1 MSEAMTY
8 RRLMETSQRV
18 AWRVEDVIGG
28 RMDFSRPFLPE
39 SFARTCELPF
49 LTPPERLK
57 LNQIR
62 AYGYLCMFEL
72 VERCIL
78 PHINEHVPSEPGQDQ
93 FRSPAL
99 AQFAAE
105 EEKHI
110 ELFVRFR
117 DEFRRD
123 FEVDCGFIGPAE
135 QIGAA
140 IRDHSA
146 LALSIFVLGIE
157 WATQRHYLESIR
169 DDASLDP
176 QFKSLLKHHW
186 LEESQH
192 AKLDA
197 LMFFEMAQRSSAED
211 VAAAIEEF
219 LDIGGFIDAGLKQQA
234 QLDLTSL
241 EAAIGRTLPEDQR
254 EAFLAAQ
261 HQAMRWTFL
270 GSALV
275 NKGFLEALGQV
286 SPQARSRIEHVA
298 PAFC

>member
-1 MSEAMTY
+1 MTETMTY

-39 SFARTCELPF
+39 SFARTRELSF
-49 LTPPERLK
+49 LSPGEQLK

-78 PHINEHVPSEPGQDQ
+78 PCINENVPSRPDQDR

-110 ELFVRFR
+110 QLFVRFR

-123 FEVDCGFIGPAE
+123 FEIDCGFIGPAE
-135 QIGAA
+135 TIGAA
-140 IRDHSA
+140 IRAHGA
-146 LALSIFVLGIE
+146 LALSIFVLAIE
-157 WATQRHYLESIR
+157 WATQRHYVESVR
-169 DDASLDP
+169 DDDSLDP
-176 QFKSLLKHHW
+176 QFVSLLKHHW

-197 LMFFEMAQRSSAED
+197 LVFFELAERSTSD
-211 VAAAIEEF
+211 GIAAAVDEF

-234 QLDLTSL
+234 ELDLASL
-241 EAAIGRTLPEDQR
+241 EAAIGRTLPDDQR
-254 EAFLAAQ
+254 ETFLTAQ
-261 HQAMRWTFL
+261 HQALRWTFL
-270 GSALV
+270 GSAMV

-286 SPQARSRIEHVA
+286 SPEARLRIEQVA